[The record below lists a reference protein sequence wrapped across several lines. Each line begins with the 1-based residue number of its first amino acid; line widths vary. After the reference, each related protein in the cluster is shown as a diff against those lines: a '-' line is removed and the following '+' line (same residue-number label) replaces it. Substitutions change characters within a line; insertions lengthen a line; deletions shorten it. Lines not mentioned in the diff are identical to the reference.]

1 MAVTYDYHRIRE
13 AEGAVLDPLQVELSA
28 LGRLSGDLHRL
39 GTSLKRISETPS
51 VTATPDAAVDMPSLV
66 AARPVSTESIPALEG
81 TVGDRFVDVGYLVD
95 HARTRFRDADD
106 DRVAVITSGGDLLPP
121 ED

>member
-1 MAVTYDYHRIRE
+1 M
-13 AEGAVLDPLQVELSA
+13 DPLQLELSA

-39 GTSLKRISETPS
+39 GTSLKLISETPS
-51 VTATPDAAVDMPSLV
+51 ATATPDASVDMPSLV
-66 AARPVSTESIPALEG
+66 AARPVSIESIPALES
-81 TVGDRFVDVGYLVD
+81 TVGNRFVDVGYLVD

-106 DRVAVITSGGDLLPP
+106 DRTAVIISGGDLLSP

>member
-1 MAVTYDYHRIRE
+1 M
-13 AEGAVLDPLQVELSA
+13 DPLQLELSA
-28 LGRLSGDLHRL
+28 LGRLSSDLHRL

-95 HARTRFRDADD
+95 HARTRFADADD

>member
-1 MAVTYDYHRIRE
+1 
-13 AEGAVLDPLQVELSA
+13 LDPLQLELAA

-39 GTSLKRISETPS
+39 GMSLKLISETPS
-51 VTATPDAAVDMPSLV
+51 ATATPDATVDMPSLV
-66 AARPVSTESIPALEG
+66 AARPVSIESIPALEG
-81 TVGDRFVDVGYLVD
+81 TVGNRLVDVGYLVD

-106 DRVAVITSGGDLLPP
+106 DDRVAVITSGGDLLPP